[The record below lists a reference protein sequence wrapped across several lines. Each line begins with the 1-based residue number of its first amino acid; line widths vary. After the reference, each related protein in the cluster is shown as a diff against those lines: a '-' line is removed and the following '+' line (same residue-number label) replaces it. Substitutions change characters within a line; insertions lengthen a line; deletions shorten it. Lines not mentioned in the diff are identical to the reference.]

1 MFIRSLL
8 TTISQLISIYSFLC
22 LIRIIISWIP
32 QAAYSS
38 FGQVI
43 SSICDPY
50 LNWFRRFRFT
60 QIGIV
65 DFSPI
70 LALGVLSIASQLCT
84 SILATGQISLW
95 IVFIGIIELL
105 WSFFSFVTNLLII
118 FLVLRLL
125 YDIFNF
131 ANGSPF
137 WYSLDRF
144 LNPVISQ
151 TMQFVPVKTHLQYRA
166 KLIITIIAVVALRML
181 LGLFV
186 GSLFSGFH
194 VIQMA

>member
-84 SILATGQISLW
+84 SILATGQVSLW
-95 IVFIGIIELL
+95 IVFVGIIELL

-131 ANGSPF
+131 ANDSPF

-144 LNPVISQ
+144 INPVISKVMRFIPIQ
-151 TMQFVPVKTHLQYRA
+151 TRSRYRT
-166 KLIITIIAVVALRML
+166 KLIITIIAVVALRILM
-181 LGLFV
+181 GFFI
-186 GSLFSGFH
+186 GSLLSGFR